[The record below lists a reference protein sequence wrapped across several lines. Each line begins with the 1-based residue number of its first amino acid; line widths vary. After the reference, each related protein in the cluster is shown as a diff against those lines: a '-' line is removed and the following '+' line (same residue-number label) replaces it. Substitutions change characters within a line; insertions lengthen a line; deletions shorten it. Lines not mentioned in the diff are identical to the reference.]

1 MSIRIG
7 SNMSSY
13 YNASRINPA
22 QDIDRASRVEQK
34 DNVSLGRQEVPG
46 GSQYVAQDHGGII
59 QTRVSDANAFQKTQL
74 DGSRERIEA
83 MADKLFDKLPNILND
98 MRKLPENAGAE
109 DQASRVAVTERNA
122 AAVADRQAAQAAELQ
137 NFSL

>member
-1 MSIRIG
+1 MSVSAVRK
-7 SNMSSY
+7 Y
-13 YNASRINPA
+13 PA
-22 QDIDRASRVEQK
+22 
-34 DNVSLGRQEVPG
+34 
-46 GSQYVAQDHGGII
+46 DHGGII

-98 MRKLPENAGAE
+98 MQKLPENAGAE

>member
-7 SNMSSY
+7 SNMTSF

-22 QDIDRASRVEQK
+22 QDIDRASRVEKKNDVALDLQ
-34 DNVSLGRQEVPG
+34 DGRSNG
-46 GSQYVAQDHGGII
+46 QYVAKDHGGVI

-74 DGSRERIEA
+74 DSSRERIEE
-83 MADKLFDKLPNILND
+83 MANKLFDKLPNILND
-98 MRKLPENAGAE
+98 MQKLPENTGAE
-109 DQASRVAVTERNA
+109 DQAARVAVTERNA
-122 AAVADRQAAQAAELQ
+122 AAVADRQAQQAAELQ